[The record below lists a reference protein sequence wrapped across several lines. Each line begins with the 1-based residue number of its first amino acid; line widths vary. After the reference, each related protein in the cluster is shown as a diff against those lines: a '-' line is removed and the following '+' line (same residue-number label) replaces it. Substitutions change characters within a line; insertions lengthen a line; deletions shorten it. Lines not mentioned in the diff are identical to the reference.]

1 MLRGDYGDY
10 FATDTKSLGLTEVQ
24 VTLLLN
30 HADDDLLDFVSQMAL
45 NASAILSLTQP
56 AGSC

>member
-10 FATDTKSLGLTEVQ
+10 FATDTKSLGLNEIQ
-24 VTLLLN
+24 VMLLLN
-30 HADDDLLDFVSQMAL
+30 HADDDLLEFVSKMAL

-56 AGSC
+56 AGNC